1 MPAQEAVP
9 DPVQVSEAGGGDS
22 VWVVLGGSA
31 QVAEQA
37 PVEAQGRAV
46 AVRVA
51 GPELG
56 AEEVV
61 AAAVAV
67 VVVAEKVSPDVGWL
81 RPR

>member
-9 DPVQVSEAGGGDS
+9 DPVQVSEAGDS
-22 VWVVLGGSA
+22 VLVVLGGSA